1 MKIYVCT
8 GHANYGNMISSAD
21 GTSVG
26 GCNEYNYNRDLL
38 PYIKKWCEKVGI
50 ECYTDTP
57 EVGKLHSL
65 DDEINYYISHADA
78 KDYDLVVQLHL
89 NAYNEKAKGC
99 EVWYY
104 PSSAMGMQY
113 ANSVCNKLGTIWN
126 NRGIKESKTLY
137 WLRKTLAPSILIESF
152 FCDNSNDYLTAV
164 KIGLDAHAKLIVEG
178 ILGKDI
184 TTYNSRYSVL
194 VGDYDNKKT
203 ASSISKELSKLGYK
217 TEVVKRG

>member
-21 GTSVG
+21 GSSVG
-26 GCNEYNYNRDLL
+26 GCNEYNYNKELL

-50 ECYTDTP
+50 ICYTDTP

-65 DDEINYYISHADA
+65 EDEINYYISHANA

-89 NAYNEKAKGC
+89 NACNEKASGC

-113 ANSVCNKLGTIWN
+113 ANSVCNKLGTVWN
-126 NRGIKESKTLY
+126 NRGIKERKTLY
-137 WLRKTLAPSILIESF
+137 WLRKTIAPSILIESF
-152 FCDNSNDYLTAV
+152 FCDNASNYLKAV
-164 KIGLDAHAKLIVEG
+164 KLGLNAHAKLIVEG
-178 ILGKDI
+178 ILGRDI
-184 TTYNSRYSVL
+184 TIDNTRYSVL
-194 VGDYDNKKT
+194 VGNYDKKVAT
-203 ASSISKELSKLGYK
+203 SVSKELSSLGYK
-217 TEVVKRG
+217 TEVVRR

>member
-21 GTSVG
+21 GSSVG
-26 GCNEYNYNRDLL
+26 GCNEYNYNKELL

-50 ECYTDTP
+50 ICYTDTP

-65 DDEINYYISHADA
+65 EDEINYYISHANA

-89 NAYNEKAKGC
+89 NACNEKASGC

-113 ANSVCNKLGTIWN
+113 ANSVCNKLGTVWN

-137 WLRKTLAPSILIESF
+137 WLRKTIAPSILIESF
-152 FCDNSNDYLTAV
+152 FCDNASNYLKAV
-164 KIGLDAHAKLIVEG
+164 KLGLNAHAKLIVEG
-178 ILGKDI
+178 ILGRDI
-184 TTYNSRYSVL
+184 TIDNTRYSVL
-194 VGDYDNKKT
+194 VGNYDKKVAT
-203 ASSISKELSKLGYK
+203 SVSKELSSLGYK
-217 TEVVKRG
+217 TEVVRR

>member
-8 GHANYGNMISSAD
+8 GHANYSNMISSAD
-21 GTSVG
+21 GSAVG
-26 GCNEYNYNRDLL
+26 GCNEYNYNKELL

-65 DDEINYYISHADA
+65 KDEINYYIPHANA
-78 KDYDLVVQLHL
+78 KDYDLVIQLHL
-89 NAYNEKAKGC
+89 NASTPNRATGC

-113 ANSVCNKLGTIWN
+113 ANSVCKKLGTVWV
-126 NRGIKESKTLY
+126 NRGIKDSKTLY
-137 WLRKTLAPSILIESF
+137 WLRKTSSPAILIESF
-152 FCDNSNDYLTAV
+152 FCDNAGDYQIAIKL
-164 KIGLDAHAKLIVEG
+164 GLDAHAKLIVEG

-184 TTYNSRYSVL
+184 TTDNSRYSVL
-194 VGDYDNKKT
+194 IGNYDKKG
-203 ASSISKELSKLGYK
+203 AVKVSKELSSLGYK
-217 TEVVKRG
+217 TEVVRR

>member
-21 GTSVG
+21 GSSVG

-38 PYIKKWCEKVGI
+38 PYIKKWCEKAGV

-57 EVGKLHSL
+57 EIGRLHSL
-65 DDEINYYISHADA
+65 EDEINYYISHANA
-78 KDYDLVVQLHL
+78 KNFDLVVQLHL
-89 NAYNEKAKGC
+89 NAYDEKAKGC

-104 PSSAMGMQY
+104 PSSSMGMKY
-113 ANSVCNKLGTIWN
+113 ANGVCNRLGLVWRK
-126 NRGIKESKTLY
+126 RGIKESETLY
-137 WLRKTLAPSILIESF
+137 WLRKTKSPSILIESF
-152 FCDNSNDYLTAV
+152 FCDNANDYLTAV
-164 KIGLDAHAKLIVEG
+164 KLGLDEHAKLIVEG
-178 ILGKDI
+178 IIGKDI

-194 VGDYDNKKT
+194 VGNYDKVT
-203 ASSISKELSKLGYK
+203 ASSVSKELTKLGYK